1 MAVVC
6 RLIWWHKSKQ
16 LFFIPI
22 LLLFILNSQCLGIK
36 KPSSLALF
44 SFSSLADLNKEN
56 MRVVRVVRMAVNLEK
71 AWWPHMYLKRWK
83 KEEKWNIF
91 PEQWAFSSHLY
102 FLQGSYQGSP
112 RQTWGNHSLS
122 KLFSSWQDSL
132 AQYQMTSADVQVN
145 LYPQGTWTS

>member
-36 KPSSLALF
+36 KTSSLALF

-56 MRVVRVVRMAVNLEK
+56 MRVVRVVGMAVNLEK
-71 AWWPHMYLKRWK
+71 A
-83 KEEKWNIF
+83 
-91 PEQWAFSSHLY
+91 
-102 FLQGSYQGSP
+102 
-112 RQTWGNHSLS
+112 
-122 KLFSSWQDSL
+122 
-132 AQYQMTSADVQVN
+132 
-145 LYPQGTWTS
+145 